1 MAEIARHP
9 AFKSSDIHDLSKDE
23 IRERTMEKF
32 AEMVHFVTTESLEV
46 FNLRL
51 QVSTSAWRGYGAR
64 ARILTGQVIGVAD
77 PAFWTRFGV
86 AYGLFLGAVRS
97 GATPNQLCRLSS

>member
-32 AEMVHFVTTESLEV
+32 AEMVHFVTTESLDV

-51 QVSTSAWRGYGAR
+51 QVSRSRNYVR
-64 ARILTGQVIGVAD
+64 ARSMLI
-77 PAFWTRFGV
+77 
-86 AYGLFLGAVRS
+86 
-97 GATPNQLCRLSS
+97 